1 MNHYIKTIAI
11 ITLGICC
18 SVAAVNWLVN
28 PYLMFSSPV
37 IVGIN
42 EWVTENYFKQLL
54 FKPYQLR
61 SQQPHSIIIGASQS
75 GVAFN
80 PATLP
85 QPAYN
90 LAVGGSTSYLQHRL
104 LQEALATTPELDTVI
119 LETAFFAF
127 NNSDPNNQPGLD
139 QAFENR
145 LQTRSDGSRHSLQP
159 FYAAEEILSS
169 LISWDITRATLRML
183 AKQNDVALKKRGS
196 FIQLRNGQW
205 IQQSQPNS
213 RTYLQLENSW
223 KKTLF
228 NDWLPAPDHV
238 YTLPDINSGAM
249 AYFRDSLQRL
259 YARDIRTSIAIL
271 PMHSSLFIALQ
282 EAGLWSSYQQWKK
295 ALVTINEQEAQKAG
309 KPAFSIFDF
318 AELNEKTMENIPT
331 RDSTT
336 PMTWFNDSMHPSPA
350 FGELLL
356 ADIQSGHTIHGKLLD
371 GATIDKKLSEDE
383 QKLSRYNNL
392 NPELQA
398 TIRTLL
404 ANNPHQAARSLR

>member
-1 MNHYIKTIAI
+1 MNYYIKTIVV

-18 SVAAVNWLVN
+18 TVAAINWLVN
-28 PYLMFSSPV
+28 PYLMFNSPV
-37 IVGIN
+37 IAGIN
-42 EWVTENYFKQLL
+42 QWATENYYKQLL

-61 SQQPHSIIIGASQS
+61 SQQPRSIIIGASQS

-90 LAVGGSTSYLQHRL
+90 LSVGGSTSYLQHRL
-104 LQEALATTPELDTVI
+104 LQEALATIPELDTVI

-145 LQTRSDGSRHSLQP
+145 LQTQADGSRHLLQS
-159 FYAAEEILSS
+159 FYAAEETLSS
-169 LISWDITRATLRML
+169 LISWDITRATLRTL

-205 IQQSQPNS
+205 IQQSPPNS
-213 RTYLQLENSW
+213 RTYLQIENSW

-249 AYFRDSLQRL
+249 VYFRHSLQRL
-259 YARDIRTSIAIL
+259 YARNIHTSIVIS

-295 ALVTINEQEAQKAG
+295 ALVTINEQEAKKAG
-309 KPAFSIFDF
+309 KPAFAIFDF
-318 AELNEKTMENIPT
+318 AELNEKTMEKIPN
-331 RDSTT
+331 RDSTA
-336 PMTWFNDSMHPSPA
+336 PMAWFNDSMHPSPA

-371 GATIDKKLSEDE
+371 GATIDKKLNEDE
-383 QKLSRYNNL
+383 NNLSRYSNL

-404 ANNPHQAARSLR
+404 ANNPHQAARPLR